1 METKICSKCEEEK
14 NICEFYV
21 GRKEC
26 KKCKS
31 KVSTLNYHSNL
42 DKNKKTQ
49 LLYRKSNQERLNER
63 SLTYYYL
70 NYDLVREQQKQYREK
85 NIEQERNRLKTWAK
99 NNRKVINE
107 YNNKKRSND
116 SLCKLTEN
124 VRRRVNKFLTL
135 NKITKRNKTFNIVGC
150 SPEFLKDYIENQFT
164 EGMSWE
170 LMGKYIH
177 IDHRIPLSSAK
188 SEEEVYKLCHYTNLQ
203 PLWAED
209 NLSLIH
215 I

>member
-1 METKICSKCEEEK
+1 
-14 NICEFYV
+14 
-21 GRKEC
+21 
-26 KKCKS
+26 
-31 KVSTLNYHSNL
+31 
-42 DKNKKTQ
+42 
-49 LLYRKSNQERLNER
+49 
-63 SLTYYYL
+63 
-70 NYDLVREQQKQYREK
+70 VREQQKQYREK

-116 SLCKLTEN
+116 SLCKLTDN

-135 NKITKRNKTFNIVGC
+135 NKITKRNKTFSIVGC
-150 SPEFLKDYIENQFT
+150 SPEFLKEHIENQFT

-209 NLSLIH
+209 NLSKGNKIL
-215 I
+215 